1 MAEEEVVVEQRAT
14 WMGCDALVAL
24 ATDGEMIARFV
35 ALIVTQNIGKVVG
48 ALLRE
53 TDDALFEIGMEDG
66 QSHTWFAE

>member
-1 MAEEEVVVEQRAT
+1 MI
-14 WMGCDALVAL
+14 AL
-24 ATDGEMIARFV
+24 ATDGEVIARLV